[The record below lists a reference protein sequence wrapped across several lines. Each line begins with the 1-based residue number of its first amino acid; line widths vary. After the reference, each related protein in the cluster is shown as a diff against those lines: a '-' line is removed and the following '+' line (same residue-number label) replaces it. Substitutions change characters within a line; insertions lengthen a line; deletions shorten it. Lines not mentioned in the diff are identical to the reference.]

1 LCKFYEIFQL
11 SSWWNKGFEEV
22 IVDNSTNT
30 VAVTGQK
37 ALEDPMM
44 VVEMVERRT
53 RKKALLLSPS
63 PEKLPPSGVRSKD
76 TKKEASTAEMKSDVP
91 ELDMVLLYY

>member
-1 LCKFYEIFQL
+1 
-11 SSWWNKGFEEV
+11 V

-30 VAVTGQK
+30 VVVTGQK

-44 VVEMVERRT
+44 VVEVVERRT

-63 PEKLPPSGVRSKD
+63 PEKLPPSRVKSKD
-76 TKKEASTAEMKSDVP
+76 TKKEAATAEMKSDVP
-91 ELDMVLLYY
+91 ELDMVLLLLLDY